1 MEREGEI
8 SIEDPPATFKSFVWQ
23 HFGFPVEIR
32 NGERVTDKTNTICKH
47 CKKTM
52 PYTAANTSTMQKH
65 IQNHHSS
72 LLKPAAHV
80 TKTLKGQTTLNAFA
94 SLPPSS
100 ARATAITRENRSKYP
115 LLSPLAKAYLSIP
128 ATSVPSERVFS
139 TAGDIVTAQGLS
151 CCQKSSTCLYSWK
164 RTWPYLR
171 LFCVVNVSLFWAW
184 RKKIVLFLF
193 AFLVLREQ
201 YFDYGYTYCLHLKC
215 YFCYLYIYCLYIF
228 LCSICGKELH
238 VSCEIIQGRSQSVEF
253 IAKYFAL
260 FACPLLHRIH

>member
-1 MEREGEI
+1 MMEREGEI

-65 IQNHHSS
+65 TQNHHSS

-94 SLPPSS
+94 SPPPSS
-100 ARATAITRENRSKYP
+100 ARAMAITRENRSKYP

-128 ATSVPSERVFS
+128 ANVTSVPSERVFS
-139 TAGDIVTAQGLS
+139 TAGDIVTAQRSQLLPEIVDMLIFL
-151 CCQKSSTCLYSWK
+151 KK
-164 RTWPYLR
+164 NIYLR
-171 LFCVVNVSLFWAW
+171 LFCVVNVSLFHA
-184 RKKIVLFLF
+184 
-193 AFLVLREQ
+193 
-201 YFDYGYTYCLHLKC
+201 
-215 YFCYLYIYCLYIF
+215 
-228 LCSICGKELH
+228 
-238 VSCEIIQGRSQSVEF
+238 
-253 IAKYFAL
+253 
-260 FACPLLHRIH
+260 

>member
-32 NGERVTDKTNTICKH
+32 NGERVTDKTNTMCKH

-100 ARATAITRENRSKYP
+100 ATATAITKEIRSKYP
-115 LLSPLAKAYLSIP
+115 LLSPLAKHIFPSLLP
-128 ATSVPSERVFS
+128 LFQVSVFFQLQE
-139 TAGDIVTAQGLS
+139 T
-151 CCQKSSTCLYSWK
+151 
-164 RTWPYLR
+164 
-171 LFCVVNVSLFWAW
+171 
-184 RKKIVLFLF
+184 
-193 AFLVLREQ
+193 
-201 YFDYGYTYCLHLKC
+201 
-215 YFCYLYIYCLYIF
+215 
-228 LCSICGKELH
+228 
-238 VSCEIIQGRSQSVEF
+238 
-253 IAKYFAL
+253 
-260 FACPLLHRIH
+260 